1 MISSFLNWDKRPG
14 LYGLKYAEILGCN
27 ANSDPWDAAEIKNNS
42 VEQSEAILACMRE
55 KPVLDFARQMTVFF
69 HYPWTGPNVWK
80 PYYDGYYLSKWYPVF
95 PDDPYLLLERGMY
108 QRVPTIIGGNRNEGI
123 LNIIGYLKG
132 ISKMEVVEQNWD
144 SLGPLILFHRYLQHF
159 V

>member
-14 LYGLKYAEILGCN
+14 LYGLKYAEILGCDGQSDAWSN
-27 ANSDPWDAAEIKNNS
+27 IEDKKDNSKAR
-42 VEQSEAILACMRE
+42 SEAILTCMRN
-55 KPVLDFARQMTVFF
+55 KPVLDFAHKTTIFF

-95 PDDPYLLLERGMY
+95 PDDPYLLLEKGLY
-108 QRVPTIIGGNRNEGI
+108 QRVPTIIGANRNEGV

-132 ISKMEVVEQNWD
+132 ISKLEEVEKNWD
-144 SLGPLILFHRYLQHF
+144 SLGPLILFHR
-159 V
+159 